1 MTTPVEYVVAMVL
14 DPNRGVELREIARAY
29 DLWVVNSTANRRA
42 VEELWAA
49 KTAGEHQHEVTIWSN
64 PQDLASEASWRS
76 MLGDIELHHGEYSH
90 DPPVTALE
98 VIGATPNDAA
108 LAVLGECGYGVI
120 EHTEHGFRARIGSA
134 V

>member
-1 MTTPVEYVVAMVL
+1 VEYVVAMVL
-14 DPNRGVELREIARAY
+14 DPNRGTGLHEIAREY
-29 DLWVVNSTANRRA
+29 DLWVVNSRENRRT

-49 KTAGEHQHEVTIWSN
+49 KAAGDVQHEVTIWSN
-64 PQDLASEASWRS
+64 PLDLAAETSWRS

-90 DPPVTALE
+90 DPPVTTLE

-108 LAVLGECGYGVI
+108 RAALAEYGYNVI
-120 EHTEHGFRARIGSA
+120 EHTETGFRARLGSA